1 MISWL
6 TAPICIHTT
15 SCHPTPHPAWPQVGV
30 MHVFDAAQPALLY
43 LVPGCLG
50 AALLTAVSRG
60 ELQLLLNL
68 TLALALA
75 LTLTLTLTLGEL
87 QLLLNYSE
95 EKTEEQAAAEEKKG
109 K

>member
-15 SCHPTPHPAWPQVGV
+15 SCHPAPHPACPQVGV

-60 ELQLLLNL
+60 ELQLLLN
-68 TLALALA
+68 
-75 LTLTLTLTLGEL
+75 
-87 QLLLNYSE
+87 YSE

>member
-60 ELQLLLNL
+60 ELQLLLN
-68 TLALALA
+68 
-75 LTLTLTLTLGEL
+75 
-87 QLLLNYSE
+87 YSE